1 MNLKNF
7 KSAAELYDYIEKEA
21 RRRAVEI
28 LMKKR
33 KRFCYE
39 TLLERLD

>member
-1 MNLKNF
+1 MNLKGF

-28 LMKKR
+28 LIKKR

-39 TLLERLD
+39 RLFEGSD